1 MNQHLAQRRDFLRL
15 LLWYTRAFTNP
26 AVTSSRPSLAA
37 NVVCVVVRYLVIIQL
52 LASSTTAAVV
62 DRMWRKRGNCSG
74 GTKSENA
81 EKEEGNLKSS
91 ETREREKKWGLNE

>member
-74 GTKSENA
+74 GDQIRKRRKRGGKFEIERN
-81 EKEEGNLKSS
+81 E
-91 ETREREKKWGLNE
+91 REREKMGFE